1 VGRSESPHRLVR
13 RAFAPLALG
22 SVRPTGW
29 LRNQLQIQVDGLSGH
44 LDEFWPDVRDS
55 GWIGGSEE
63 GWERGPYWLDGVVP
77 LAYLL
82 GDDTL
87 KGKVRQWM
95 DYVLDHQQQDGWLG
109 PVRDAKHQYNKPYDP
124 WPTFVFLKAATQ
136 YAEATGDGRVV
147 PALFRHVQKLDAV
160 IKQTPLYS
168 WGRMRAAD
176 LALSLH
182 WLHERTAEPWLL
194 GMAEKVRGQAYDWHA
209 HFEPFTLREKVKKES
224 RNLTTHVVNNAMA
237 VKAPAVWW
245 RQSRNEADRK
255 AVYKTLAELDRWH
268 GQATGVFSG
277 DEHYAGKSPSQGT
290 DLCAVVEFMF
300 SLEMLVSILGDPAL
314 ADRLESIAFNALPA
328 TFSPDMWA
336 HQYVQQANQVVCKV
350 SEDRVYVSDGPDAN
364 IFGLA
369 PNYGCCT
376 ANLSQGWPKLTSH
389 LWMASPDGGLAAV
402 VYAPC
407 RIDAS
412 VQGVRVQVDVE
423 TDYPFSE
430 DVSICVQP
438 DCPVRFPLHLRVPA
452 WAEGATVD
460 AEPAQLGCFLCV
472 EQEWDSN
479 ATVHLSLPM
488 RTRIERRYNGA
499 VTVKRGPLVYALKMG
514 EEWRQIAGDVP
525 HADYEVHPTTPW
537 NYALDLDIE
546 RPDESITFDVGT
558 VGDRPFSPDGAPV
571 TARVRGRRLPA
582 WRIEHGAAAP
592 PPQSPVTSDEPLED
606 LELIPYGCTNLR
618 VTEFPL
624 LA

>member
-1 VGRSESPHRLVR
+1 MSESPHRLVA

-22 SVRPTGW
+22 SVRPRDW
-29 LRNQLQIQVDGLSGH
+29 LRNQLRIQADGLSGH

-77 LAYLL
+77 LAYVL

-87 KGKVRQWM
+87 KGKVRRWM
-95 DYVLDHQQQDGWLG
+95 DYVLDHQQRDGWLG
-109 PVRDAKHQYNKPYDP
+109 PVRDARHEYNKPYDP
-124 WPTFVFLKAATQ
+124 WPSLVFLKAATQ

-147 PALFRHVQKLDAV
+147 PALLRHVRKLDAV
-160 IKQTPLYS
+160 IEQTPLYS
-168 WGRMRAAD
+168 WARMRAAD

-182 WLHERTAEPWLL
+182 WLHERIAEPWLL
-194 GMAEKVRGQAYDWHA
+194 ELAAKVRRQAYDWQA
-209 HFEPFTLREKVKKES
+209 HFDPFTLREKVKKES
-224 RNLTTHVVNNAMA
+224 RDLTTHVVNNAMA
-237 VKAPAVWW
+237 VKASAVWW
-245 RQSRNEADRK
+245 RQSHNEAGRR
-255 AVYKTLAELDRWH
+255 AVYKALAELDRWH
-268 GQATGVFSG
+268 GQATGLFSG

-290 DLCAVVEFMF
+290 ELCAVVEFMF

-336 HQYVQQANQVVCKV
+336 HQYDQQANQVICQV
-350 SEDRVYVSDGPDAN
+350 SEDRVYVSNGPDAN

-376 ANLSQGWPKLTSH
+376 ANLSQGWPKLASH

-407 RIDAS
+407 SIDAS
-412 VQGVRVQVDVE
+412 VQGVRVRIDVE

-438 DCPVRFPLHLRVPA
+438 DRPVRFPLYLRIPA
-452 WAEGATVD
+452 WAEGAAVGE
-460 AEPAQLGCFLCV
+460 EPAQPGSFFCV
-472 EQEWDSN
+472 EREWDGN
-479 ATVHLSLPM
+479 ATVRLSLPM

-499 VTVKRGPLVYALKMG
+499 VTVRRGPLVYALKIG

-537 NYALDLDIE
+537 NYALDLAIA
-546 RPDESITFDVGT
+546 RPDESIAFDVGA

-592 PPQSPVTSDEPLED
+592 PPQSPVTSDEPPED